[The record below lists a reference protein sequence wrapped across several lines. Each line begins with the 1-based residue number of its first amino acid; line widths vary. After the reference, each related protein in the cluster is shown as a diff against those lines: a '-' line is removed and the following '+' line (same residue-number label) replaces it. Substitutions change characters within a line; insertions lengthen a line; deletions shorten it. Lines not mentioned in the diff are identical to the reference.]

1 MLPFE
6 CLVLNMEPIEREK
19 QNGDQP
25 YSRQRRLPSRQFH
38 RYGDFKIYTH
48 CKQNM
53 FTIAFI
59 GRLLLRG
66 FETFQQN
73 IFFSIFLFD

>member
-25 YSRQRRLPSRQFH
+25 YSSERRLQSRQFH
-38 RYGDFKIYTH
+38 SATAISES
-48 CKQNM
+48 
-53 FTIAFI
+53 FI
-59 GRLLLRG
+59 MMGNFG
-66 FETFQQN
+66 FW
-73 IFFSIFLFD
+73 I